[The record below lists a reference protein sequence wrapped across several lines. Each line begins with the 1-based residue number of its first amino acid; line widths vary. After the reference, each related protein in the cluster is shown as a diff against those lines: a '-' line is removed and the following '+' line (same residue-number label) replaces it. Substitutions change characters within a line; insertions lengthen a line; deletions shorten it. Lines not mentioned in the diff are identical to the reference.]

1 MEFLK
6 NFFKYIVIKIILII
20 QLFKYKIFRKPF
32 SKSKLE
38 LIKHRLNFYSFRL
51 YNRKPLTSNY
61 TYSLDT
67 KIPLNYFN
75 IRINKFI
82 GYEGSYLYEGSAP
95 LLKSAIEIFKNPSIG
110 IEESY
115 LYNFYEKFQPKN
127 YGELYKLKKNNKL
140 YDLPSSLDYKPWL
153 NERPDYKKN
162 RKGIFGPPEINE
174 LEHRLTRLKNLF
186 KNIEKFGYLST
197 ENDVIEGYLLL
208 FKDDYKFLITSGHHR
223 VAVLKTLN
231 MFFKGKY
238 DQILVKLDNKR
249 ISKNIVDI
257 KNIQKW
263 PGVISSYCSDD
274 DALEFFYK
282 YCFT

>member
-6 NFFKYIVIKIILII
+6 NFFKYIVIKIILFI

-32 SKSKLE
+32 SRNKLE
-38 LIKHRLNFYSFRL
+38 LIKHRLNFYSFGL
-51 YNRKPLTSNY
+51 YNRKPFTSNY
-61 TYSLDT
+61 TYSLDK

-75 IRINKFI
+75 IRIDKFI
-82 GYEGSYLYEGSAP
+82 GYEGSYIYEGSAP
-95 LLKSAIEIFKNPSIG
+95 LLKSAIEIYKNPSIG

-115 LYNFYEKFQPKN
+115 LHNFYEQFQPKN

-162 RKGIFGPPEINE
+162 IKGIFGPPEINE
-174 LEHRLTRLKNLF
+174 IDHRLTRLKNLF

-208 FKDDYKFLITSGHHR
+208 FKDDYKFLITSGNHR

-231 MFFKGKY
+231 IFFKGKY
-238 DQILVKLDNKR
+238 DQILVRFDNKR
-249 ISKNIVDI
+249 ISKNVIDI

-263 PGVISSYCSDD
+263 PGIISSYCSED

-282 YCFT
+282 YCVI